1 MPYKVSNGVGC
12 LQTNV
17 VFGACTNAL
26 MILCQ
31 HKGLCWSRKNVEF
44 CRPVVSVCICECVSC
59 VKFAICSMLERV

>member
-44 CRPVVSVCICECVSC
+44 CRPVVSVSAVF
-59 VKFAICSMLERV
+59 VNVLVV